1 MATHSSTLTWKI
13 PRMEESGRLQSMGHL
28 KRLMLGKIE
37 NRRKRAAENETIDG
51 ITDSMDMNLIKL
63 QEVVKDRGAWCIAAH
78 EDTESGMTL

>member
-37 NRRKRAAENETIDG
+37 NRRKRTAENETIDG

-63 QEVVKDRGAWCIAAH
+63 LEMVKGREAWCAAVH
-78 EDTESGMTL
+78 GVTKSRK